1 MLMYSNDYTNIF
13 NSLKLNTIFYI
24 ITSRNKFSWAKL
36 NTIRIIVVEYNKKK
50 TAVSVSV
57 NFLLRES
64 YLFMYFFFF
73 LNNLWENYSNR
84 MIWCRI
90 YTTKRF
96 GENYFLHGVCQTLK
110 PSEKIELSI
119 NITNRSH
126 YSK

>member
-13 NSLKLNTIFYI
+13 NSLKLNTIFDI

-64 YLFMYFFFF
+64 YLFMYIFFFF
-73 LNNLWENYSNR
+73 
-84 MIWCRI
+84 
-90 YTTKRF
+90 
-96 GENYFLHGVCQTLK
+96 
-110 PSEKIELSI
+110 
-119 NITNRSH
+119 
-126 YSK
+126 